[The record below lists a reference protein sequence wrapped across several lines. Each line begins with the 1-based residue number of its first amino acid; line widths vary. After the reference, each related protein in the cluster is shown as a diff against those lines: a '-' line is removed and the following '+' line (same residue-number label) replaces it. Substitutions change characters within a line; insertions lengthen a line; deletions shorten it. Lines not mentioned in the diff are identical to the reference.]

1 MNVETNKNQVQNVI
15 IKSIKRYIKEKG
27 HASGTKHYESIVQ
40 IHTLDFHKRLKFR
53 AVFNSQNLYNFLDF
67 LSS

>member
-40 IHTLDFHKRLKFR
+40 IHLLDHCKI
-53 AVFNSQNLYNFLDF
+53 
-67 LSS
+67 LSLHVDSI